1 MVELRDFLNE
11 QQRRG
16 TRRRLLPL
24 EHPEGGRIVLPEFG
38 EMLDFSSNDYL
49 GLSRHPRLLTA
60 AAEAMG
66 RYGTGAGSARLMGGN
81 LELHRRLEAA
91 LALFKGREAA
101 LLFGSGY
108 LANIGIIPAL
118 VGRHDQ
124 IFADRLSHASI
135 YDGCRLAGARLHRFR
150 HNDCNHLEELLKQQ
164 RGGEGRALI
173 VVESL
178 YSMDGDLCPLAGV
191 VELKERYGCLLL
203 VDEAHATGLF
213 GPNGAGL
220 VAEAGLSRRVD
231 LVMGTLGKAL
241 GSYGAY
247 VAADREMIDYLI
259 NRARSF
265 IFSTA
270 LPPAASAAA
279 LAALALMV
287 EEPELRA
294 DLWNKVAFFKD
305 QLTQAGIETELG
317 PSQIIPL
324 PVGQSAAA
332 VLAAEKLRSRGLFV
346 VAVRP
351 PTVPSGTARLRLSVT
366 RHLGEGNLAEAA
378 LLLAAGLRPGPG
390 DS

>member
-1 MVELRDFLNE
+1 MVRLSDFLSE

-16 TRRRLLPL
+16 KLRRLLPL
-24 EHPEGGRIVLPEFG
+24 EHPEGGRIALPQFG

-60 AAEAMG
+60 AAEAMSLF
-66 RYGTGAGSARLMGGN
+66 GTGAGSARLMGGN

-91 LALFKGREAA
+91 LALFKGLPAA

-135 YDGCRLAGARLHRFR
+135 YDGCRLSGAQLHRFH
-150 HNDCNHLEELLKQQ
+150 HNDCNHLEELLQKR
-164 RGGEGRALI
+164 RGGAGQALI

-178 YSMDGDLCPLAGV
+178 YSMDGDLCPLAEV
-191 VELKERYGCLLL
+191 VELKERYGCRLL

-213 GPNGAGL
+213 GPHGAGL
-220 VAEAGLSRRVD
+220 VAEAGLAPRVD

-247 VAADREMIDYLI
+247 VAGDREMIDYLV

-270 LPPAASAAA
+270 LPPATTAAA

-287 EEPELRA
+287 EEPELRT
-294 DLWNKVAFFKD
+294 DLWRRVDFFKG
-305 QLTQAGIETELG
+305 QLTQAGIETDLG

-324 PVGQSAAA
+324 PVGKSAAA
-332 VLAAEKLRSRGLFV
+332 ALAAEELRSRGLFV

-351 PTVPSGTARLRLSVT
+351 PTVPEGSARLRLSVT
-366 RHLGEGNLAEAA
+366 RHLSEGNLAEAA
-378 LLLAAGLRPGPG
+378 LLLAAGLRPGQG
-390 DS
+390 GS

>member
-60 AAEAMG
+60 AAEAMS

-366 RHLGEGNLAEAA
+366 RHLGEGNLVEAA

>member
-1 MVELRDFLNE
+1 MVRIAEFLNE
-11 QQRRG
+11 QRQRG
-16 TRRRLLPL
+16 TLRRLLPL
-24 EHPEGGRIVLPEFG
+24 EHPEGGRVLLPELG
-38 EMLDFSSNDYL
+38 ELLDFSSNDYL

-60 AAEAMG
+60 AAEAMSL
-66 RYGTGAGSARLMGGN
+66 YGTGAGSARLMGGN
-81 LELHRRLEAA
+81 LELHRRLETA
-91 LALFKGREAA
+91 LALFKTREAA

-135 YDGCRLAGARLHRFR
+135 YDGCRLSGARLHRFR
-150 HNDCNHLEELLKQQ
+150 HNDCNHLEELLKEQ
-164 RGGEGRALI
+164 RGKNSQALI

-178 YSMDGDLCPLAGV
+178 YSMDGDLCPLAEV
-191 VELKERYGCLLL
+191 VELKERYGCRLL

-220 VAEAGLSRRVD
+220 VAAAGLSARVD

-247 VAADREMIDYLI
+247 VAADRGMVDYLV

-270 LPPAASAAA
+270 LPPATSAAA

-287 EEPELRA
+287 EEPQLRA
-294 DLWNKVAFFKD
+294 DLGAKVDFFKTRLK
-305 QLTQAGIETELG
+305 QVGITADLG

-324 PVGQSAAA
+324 PVGESAAA
-332 VLAAEKLRSRGLFV
+332 LAVAEELQQRGLFV

-351 PTVPSGTARLRLSVT
+351 PTVPEGTARLRLSVT
-366 RHLGEGNLAEAA
+366 RHLSEENLAEAA
-378 LLLAAGLRPGPG
+378 LLLSSCLLPQPDR
-390 DS
+390 S